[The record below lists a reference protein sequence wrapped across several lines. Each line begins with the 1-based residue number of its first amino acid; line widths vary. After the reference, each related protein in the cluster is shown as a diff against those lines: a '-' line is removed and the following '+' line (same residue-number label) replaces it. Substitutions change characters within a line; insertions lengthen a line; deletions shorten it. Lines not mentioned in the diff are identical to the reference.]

1 MPSPYKPP
9 YDPECEPALNAFPKL
24 PPLTDEVVVQIRKA
38 LDAQATPEVT
48 LTDPAISHVEKT
60 IPGPGGSISLSI
72 LRSRTSAGGA
82 RPGIVYMHA
91 GGMILGSKLFG
102 IQGTFEWIKQLD
114 AIVISVEYRLAPEHP
129 DPAPIED
136 CYAAL
141 KWVSE
146 HVSEL
151 GIDPSKLLV
160 AGNSAGAGLA
170 AGLALLA
177 RDRRGPKIF
186 AQCLIYP
193 MLDDR
198 MTTVSSLQFA
208 DEGTWSG
215 KNNLYAW
222 NALLAGRRG
231 ATDVS
236 IYAAPARAKDLSGLP
251 PAWVDVGGNE
261 LFRDENVIYAS
272 RLAEFGIPVELHV
285 WPGGWH
291 AFDTNAPNTALSN
304 ACLQARMT
312 WFKRILTATPS
323 PPKKISAML

>member
-1 MPSPYKPP
+1 MVL
-9 YDPECEPALNAFPKL
+9 DTFPKF

-38 LDAQATPEVT
+38 MDEQATPEFT
-48 LTDPAISHVEKT
+48 LTDPAISHEERT
-60 IPGPGGSISLSI
+60 IPGPGGSIALSI

-82 RPGIVYMHA
+82 RPGIVNMHG
-91 GGMILGSKLFG
+91 GGMIFGSKLLG

-151 GIDPSKLLV
+151 GIDPAKIIV
-160 AGNSAGAGLA
+160 AGSSAGAGLA
-170 AGLALLA
+170 AGLSLLA
-177 RDRRGPKIF
+177 RDRGGPKIF

-198 MTTVSSLQFA
+198 MTTVSSKQFA
-208 DEGTWSG
+208 EGGTWSALS
-215 KNNLYAW
+215 NTYAW
-222 NALLAGRRG
+222 NALLSGQRG
-231 ATDVS
+231 ASDVS
-236 IYAAPARAKDLSGLP
+236 IYSAPARAKDLSRLP
-251 PAWVDVGGNE
+251 TTWIDVGGNE
-261 LFRDENVIYAS
+261 LFRDEDVIYAS
-272 RLAEFGIPVELHV
+272 RLAEFGVPCELHV

-291 AFDTNAPNTALSN
+291 AFDVHAQNTALSK
-304 ACLQARMT
+304 ACIQARMT
-312 WFKRILTATPS
+312 WFKRVLSATPYD
-323 PPKKISAML
+323 PKKIPAML